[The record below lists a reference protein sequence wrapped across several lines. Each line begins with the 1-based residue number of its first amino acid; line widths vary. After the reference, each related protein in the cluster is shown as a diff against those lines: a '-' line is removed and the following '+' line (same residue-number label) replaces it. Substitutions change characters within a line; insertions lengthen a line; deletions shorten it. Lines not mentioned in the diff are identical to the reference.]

1 MDIQLNDE
9 LLLDEVISEE
19 PKRNS
24 KQDIIAKIIK
34 CCEDGEVELPYSD
47 TKLQRM
53 TKQQLCKLLAE
64 CIDKKVRN
72 HMAAQVG
79 AKSGASDSVI
89 ALGALKMIHSIA
101 ANSAQNTINLL
112 LPDYGYEVV
121 GFTESLKEPA
131 VDQAITMCL
140 EEIAAD
146 SDILQYVESPYTRL
160 AIAWSGALMSFIKKR
175 RPIIKRNYATR
186 LEPRSNRTENS
197 VQLGPGRGPKDGKIE
212 RRVRFDTADVK
223 SV

>member
-9 LLLDEVISEE
+9 LLLDEVKSEE

-89 ALGALKMIHSIA
+89 ALGALKMIHTEYHKSA
-101 ANSAQNTINLL
+101 APGLRLRSRGV
-112 LPDYGYEVV
+112 YR
-121 GFTESLKEPA
+121 ESEG
-131 VDQAITMCL
+131 T
-140 EEIAAD
+140 
-146 SDILQYVESPYTRL
+146 
-160 AIAWSGALMSFIKKR
+160 G
-175 RPIIKRNYATR
+175 
-186 LEPRSNRTENS
+186 
-197 VQLGPGRGPKDGKIE
+197 G
-212 RRVRFDTADVK
+212 
-223 SV
+223 